1 MKRKST
7 VWLLI
12 IGSLA
17 FAILA
22 HFFFLKELSHGRF
35 MVGPNDGLSQM
46 VPFKHFLYQHYTN
59 GEWFYS
65 HDFGLG
71 SGTFGQL
78 AYYFSTNMVFL
89 ATVFF
94 VWLMETLS
102 FISSPDLLFWAQSSV
117 IVSVFRMMIIILL
130 TTAAFRTFKIGYL
143 PAFTGALLYA
153 SSVMYYRH
161 AAFWE
166 FFADAYLWIPL
177 LVLGIEKIIREK
189 QPFWFILGLSLA
201 LINNFY
207 FAYMS
212 CLFVAIYVLLR
223 WFIRSTDD
231 RASIIEQVK
240 YYIPSILLSFA
251 IGAISFVPA
260 VYGFLNNYRPP
271 FEDPI
276 DWVSLHDN
284 IFFTSRTLILPA
296 LFLLFV
302 FIKSLYKDKMFQ
314 FFAILSLLYMIMH
327 YIPIIASVFNGFSAP
342 QNRFEYMGSFAIGG
356 AVAIAL
362 SKVAHMP
369 RKQMIF
375 SAVSTFLL
383 FIIVYVTDRTLQLSR
398 VGMEDFFILVPIMLL
413 AFVWV
418 IWKRPAYAIG
428 LLATSVIATQLL
440 LAYHYQD
447 KQLSQAGNLTNA
459 NVAFITEEYQPS
471 EQVDLIHSVLDQD
484 NDPLARLEWV
494 VGGRSGRNNT
504 GMVQGFPSIS
514 SYSSVLNQ
522 HMLFFYYNDLQI
534 DMKRESVSRY
544 SGFGDRANL
553 YSLLGGKYIL
563 FPKDQEIHA
572 PYGFEPFE
580 ENESYVVYQ
589 NQNMLPSARVT
600 STIYSEEQMQD
611 QPMLTREHAML
622 DGVILENPSDNTLS
636 EPSNNKNFIQD
647 VEFEAVGGS
656 YEDGILT
663 ITEDRGG
670 LDLQIPA
677 SISDDEDSDLYVSF
691 HLLNQSVTAK
701 LFKLEVNDYVTDRK
715 SRESIYKTGV
725 NDLTIRVPMDET
737 VSFRMRKG
745 SYQLD
750 QFSIYQENYEKLD
763 EAVER
768 ADESDLSV
776 SIDGRKMSF
785 TVENANSN
793 EYLTIP
799 VPFEKGWTAN
809 VNGEKVPVEKANFAF
824 MAVALQDGENEITF
838 SYYPPY
844 FIESSAVTIAGL
856 LLTGGW
862 YVYRRRKR

>member
-46 VPFKHFLYQHYTN
+46 VPFKHFLYQQYIN

-71 SGTFGQL
+71 SGTYGQL

-117 IVSVFRMMIIILL
+117 IVSVFRMTIITLI
-130 TTAAFRTFKIGYL
+130 TTAVFRTFKLGYL
-143 PAFTGALLYA
+143 PAFAGAVLYA

-177 LVLGIEKIIREK
+177 LVLGIEKIIRQK
-189 QPFWFILGLSLA
+189 QPFWFILGLSFA
-201 LINNFY
+201 LFNNFY

-223 WFIRSTDD
+223 WFIRFPDD
-231 RASIIEQVK
+231 QTTILEQVK

-276 DWVSLHDN
+276 EWFAIHDN
-284 IFFTSRTLILPA
+284 IFYTSRTLILPA
-296 LFLLFV
+296 LFLLFI
-302 FIKSLYKDKMFQ
+302 FLKSLYRDKVFQ
-314 FFAILSLLYMIMH
+314 FFAALSLLFIIMH
-327 YIPIIASVFNGFSAP
+327 YFPIIASVFNGFSAP

-362 SKVAHMP
+362 SKVAHIP

-375 SAVSTFLL
+375 SAVATLLL
-383 FIIVYVTDRTLQLSR
+383 FIIVYLTDQALQLSR
-398 VGMEDFFILVPIMLL
+398 VGVDDFLILVPVMLL
-413 AFVWV
+413 AFIWV
-418 IWKRPAYAIG
+418 MWKRPTYAIG
-428 LLATSVIATQLL
+428 LLTTSVIATQLL

-459 NVAFITEEYQPS
+459 NVAYITEEYQPS

-504 GMVQGFPSIS
+504 GMVQGFPSVS

-544 SGFGDRANL
+544 SGFGDRTNL

-563 FPKDQEIHA
+563 FPKNQEIHA

-589 NQNMLPSARVT
+589 NQNMLPFARVT
-600 STIYSEEQMQD
+600 CTTYSEEQMQD
-611 QPMLTREHAML
+611 QPMLTREHAMV
-622 DGVILENPSDNTLS
+622 DGVILENTVEVLASPSDN
-636 EPSNNKNFIQD
+636 ENVIQD

-663 ITEDRGG
+663 ITDDRGG
-670 LDLQIPA
+670 LDLQIPT
-677 SISDDEDSDLYVSF
+677 SISDEEDSDLYVSF
-691 HLLNQSVTAK
+691 HLLNQSETAK

-725 NDLTIRVPMDET
+725 NDLTIRIPMDET
-737 VSFRMRKG
+737 ISIRMRKG

-763 EAVER
+763 EAVAR
-768 ADESDLSV
+768 ANESDISV
-776 SIDGRKMSF
+776 SIDGRRMSF

-809 VNGEKVPVEKANFAF
+809 VNGEKVPVEKANYAF
-824 MAVALQDGENEITF
+824 MAVALQDGENEVTF

>member
-12 IGSLA
+12 FGSLA

-22 HFFFLKELSHGRF
+22 HFFFLKELSNGRF

-46 VPFKHFLYQHYTN
+46 VPFKHFLYQNYTN

-117 IVSVFRMMIIILL
+117 IVSVFRMTIIILL
-130 TTAAFRTFKIGYL
+130 STAAFRTFKLGYL
-143 PAFTGALLYA
+143 PAFAGALLYA

-177 LVLGIEKIIREK
+177 LVIGMEKIIREK

-201 LINNFY
+201 LFNNFY

-223 WFIRSTDD
+223 WFIRSSDD
-231 RASIIEQVK
+231 LATIREQVK
-240 YYIPSILLSFA
+240 YYIPSILISFA

-276 DWVSLHDN
+276 DWFSLHDN
-284 IFFTSRTLILPA
+284 IFYTSRTLILPA

-302 FIKSLYKDKMFQ
+302 FIKSLYKDKMFR
-314 FFAILSLLYMIMH
+314 FFAILSLLYIVMH
-327 YIPIIASVFNGFSAP
+327 YIPIIASIFNGFSAP

-356 AVAIAL
+356 AVAVAL
-362 SKVAHMP
+362 SKVTQLP
-369 RKQMIF
+369 RRQMIA
-375 SAVSTFLL
+375 SAIGTLLL
-383 FIIVYVTDRTLQLSR
+383 FIIVYFTDRSLELSR
-398 VGMEDFFILVPIMLL
+398 VGMEEFFILVPIMLL

-418 IWKRPAYAIG
+418 IWKRPRYAIG
-428 LLATSVIATQLL
+428 FLTTSVIATQLL

-447 KQLSQAGNLTNA
+447 KQLSQAGNLTNS
-459 NVAFITEEYQPS
+459 NETYITEEYQPD
-471 EQVDLIHSVLDQD
+471 EQVELIHSVLNQD
-484 NDPLARLEWV
+484 DDPLARLEWV
-494 VGGRSGRNNT
+494 IGGRSGRNNT
-504 GMVQGFPSIS
+504 GMVQGFPSVS

-563 FPKDQEIHA
+563 FPKNQEIHA

-589 NQNMLPSARVT
+589 NQNMLPFARVT
-600 STIYSEEQMQD
+600 STVFSEEQMQD

-622 DGVILENPSDNTLS
+622 DGVILEKTVEDVASPSDS
-636 EPSNNKNFIQD
+636 ENFIQD

-663 ITEDRGG
+663 ITDDRGG
-670 LDLQIPA
+670 LDLQIPT
-677 SISDDEDSDLYVSF
+677 SISDNEQSDLYVSF
-691 HLLNQSVTAK
+691 HLLNQSETAK

-737 VSFRMRKG
+737 ISIRMRKG

-768 ADESDLSV
+768 AAESDATV

-785 TVENANSN
+785 TVENANAN

-809 VNGEKVPVEKANFAF
+809 VNGEKAPIEKANYAF
-824 MAVALQDGENEITF
+824 MAVALEDGENEVTF

-844 FIESSAVTIAGL
+844 FIESTAVTIAGL
-856 LLTGGW
+856 LLTATW
-862 YVYRRRKR
+862 YVYRRRKQ